1 MSRHSYRKVNFEKFD
16 VIIGFMQ
23 VNKNHWKFLYLNRTS
38 QKVLVVDPQGID
50 EAKESELAAERF
62 RTYFK
67 MRQILYGK
75 TDWVDV
81 AWTHGVLKHTI
92 QKDSYS
98 CGVYVMQMAK
108 EVVESFP
115 ETPSKIRIPSSQ
127 HILSELRK
135 EIAVTILEA
144 SGMYFKH
151 TLMRIMHKSFGTCAL
166 SLRYGH
172 ENPSLQQTDL
182 KSVNHLQNIVN
193 SYFIYFIMY
202 IVNILR

>member
-1 MSRHSYRKVNFEKFD
+1 MSRHSFRKVNFEKYD
-16 VIIGFMQ
+16 AIIGFMQ

-38 QKVLVVDPQGID
+38 QKVLVVDPQGLD

-92 QKDSYS
+92 QKDSCS

-135 EIAVTILEA
+135 EMAVTILEA
-144 SGMYFKH
+144 SGPEYKTKLLITAYH
-151 TLMRIMHKSFGTCAL
+151 SFLKYT
-166 SLRYGH
+166 
-172 ENPSLQQTDL
+172 PSLDHNCSTPRIIAPFVD
-182 KSVNHLQNIVN
+182 KSLLLDVWV
-193 SYFIYFIMY
+193 
-202 IVNILR
+202 

>member
-1 MSRHSYRKVNFEKFD
+1 MC
-16 VIIGFMQ
+16 
-23 VNKNHWKFLYLNRTS
+23 
-38 QKVLVVDPQGID
+38 
-50 EAKESELAAERF
+50 

-98 CGVYVMQMAK
+98 CGVYVMQVAIQYRTLEHSFLHNLKCVIFKFLILLWLMYFASLFNDIYVTQQMAK

-166 SLRYGH
+166 SLHIRYGH
-172 ENPSLQQTDL
+172 ENPSLLQTDL